1 MFFVVFLMEEY
12 VFILGSHLNS
22 ETLSITTQEKFLPY
36 WQLFLYGWQVSM
48 NLSMNK
54 TRRLHRMKSS

>member
-22 ETLSITTQEKFLPY
+22 ETLSITTQEKFHVIEPAP
-36 WQLFLYGWQVSM
+36 WTVQ
-48 NLSMNK
+48 
-54 TRRLHRMKSS
+54 

>member
-36 WQLFLYGWQVSM
+36 WQLFLYSWQVSM

-54 TRRLHRMKSS
+54 TQRLHRMKSS